1 MNAAHK
7 VFIIWVV
14 AVAIVIAIS
23 SICFIFYMNNKFK
36 EEESLRMP
44 VKRENMSE
52 EQSLI
57 MHSLLLKYN
66 STQCL
71 SMSYAGIL
79 FVFHECSDKEW
90 WEWFDNL
97 PDEKKGEYFM
107 NAIKMEVVD
116 GIPVMNFFI
125 VKEE

>member
-1 MNAAHK
+1 MKANDIF
-7 VFIIWVV
+7 VLWVTVV
-14 AVAIVIAIS
+14 ALV
-23 SICFIFYMNNKFK
+23 SICFIFYMDSKFK

-44 VKRENMSE
+44 VKRGDMNYTHM
-52 EQSLI
+52 QVADKMLK
-57 MHSLLLKYN
+57 KYN
-66 STQCL
+66 STMTHYML
-71 SMSYAGIL
+71 YAGIL
-79 FVFHECSDKEW
+79 YIFHECSDKEW